1 MTSFDIVALNCADKL
16 KFKCSC
22 YIVKGAGYSKMLKY
36 SEVGI

>member
-1 MTSFDIVALNCADKL
+1 MTSSDTAALNCADKL

-22 YIVKGAGYSKMLKY
+22 YILKEAGYSKMLKY